1 MNALDP
7 VDALLVYTDR
17 TADIRAS
24 VPCHPVFLTLKPPFR
39 PLVALEIL
47 GVLEAMNFA
56 GIDWSKFSP
65 KDFRP
70 TGAATA
76 IEAGID
82 PSSVQA
88 IGYWKTSDVFFRLA
102 KPPVNYTDTEVLETQ
117 C

>member
-1 MNALDP
+1 MSSGFSDLENPFQA
-7 VDALLVYTDR
+7 
-17 TADIRAS
+17 AS
-24 VPCHPVFLTLKPPFR
+24 SSGNFR
-39 PLVALEIL
+39 CFKK
-47 GVLEAMNFA
+47 AMNFA